1 MHPTREEDYVSPNP
15 TLRRWLVLALA
26 GGSLAIGVPAALA
39 AGGSDTASGS
49 GSGSAPAAV
58 DRFVQD
64 EQPSTPDRDDC
75 PEHDGSGSQGGSQDD
90 SDAATPQV

>member
-49 GSGSAPAAV
+49 GSAPAAV

-64 EQPSTPDRDDC
+64 EQPSTPDRGDC
-75 PEHDGSGSQGGSQDD
+75 PEHDGSGSQGGSQDN
-90 SDAATPQV
+90 SDAATPQL